1 MGMPDPARPGA
12 DTGPDDP
19 EHRLWNKSYE
29 KWRTGRLD
37 RVQDSARVWLG
48 LLTTLL
54 GLLGSVVLFKGGN
67 LVTGVTANGWFKAFL
82 VILVAVVF
90 AAAVLAVI
98 AGGLATWGGLGDIG
112 QRDEPGNTDKAK
124 TQNGEQEAEVG
135 QEPASGP
142 ADKKKDRESRWF
154 AFFMLFTFRPK
165 DYRRT
170 LSEIP
175 PKTSPTKA
183 RREYWKTYKNK
194 SLDSADRRRAYLHAS
209 RGLGVI
215 TAALIAALAVLAVIA
230 GTYAPAPADVIVV
243 HDGQSTCTP
252 TGDIGTY
259 KGVTQVI
266 PVNSC

>member
-1 MGMPDPARPGA
+1 MGVPDPARPGA
-12 DTGPDDP
+12 DTGLDDP
-19 EHRLWNKSYE
+19 EHLLWNESYE

-54 GLLGSVVLFKGGN
+54 GLLGSVVLFKGGD
-67 LVTGVTANGWFKAFL
+67 LVTGVTDNGWFKAFL
-82 VILVAVVF
+82 VILVALVF
-90 AAAVLAVI
+90 AAAVLAVV
-98 AGGLATWGGLGDIG
+98 AGGVATWGGLRDIG
-112 QRDEPGNTDKAK
+112 QRGEPGNTDQDN
-124 TQNGEQEAEVG
+124 TQSGQHEAEAG
-135 QEPASGP
+135 QEP
-142 ADKKKDRESRWF
+142 ADKKKDMKSRWF
-154 AFFMLFTFRPK
+154 AFFMLFTFGSK
-165 DYRRT
+165 EYRRA
-170 LSEIP
+170 LREIP
-175 PKTSPTKA
+175 PKASAAKTGQ
-183 RREYWKTYKNK
+183 EYWKTYKNK

-243 HDGQSTCTP
+243 HGGQSTCTA

-266 PVNSC
+266 SVNSC